1 MEIFHFLTKF
11 SESGEYY
18 LNGDKNLDL
27 PMRNIV
33 ALPGFTNRGKENS
46 CYKCE
51 RLRETPNTRRK
62 VDLIYQEFCG
72 SNAPVDFHKRKRGR
86 ILDAWGCHLLGE
98 VLRSEKRKNQLEA
111 CFYTVAL
118 KLEINSIVFKL
129 CTKEGINFFFFHKM
143 KWVSIFRE

>member
-1 MEIFHFLTKF
+1 MEIFLFLTKF

-72 SNAPVDFHKRKRGR
+72 SNAPMDLQQEK
-86 ILDAWGCHLLGE
+86 
-98 VLRSEKRKNQLEA
+98 KRKNIGRLGLSSPWGS
-111 CFYTVAL
+111 FAL
-118 KLEINSIVFKL
+118 GEKKKIS
-129 CTKEGINFFFFHKM
+129 
-143 KWVSIFRE
+143 

>member
-1 MEIFHFLTKF
+1 MEIFLYLTKF

-33 ALPGFTNRGKENS
+33 AWSFRLPGFTNRGKENS

-62 VDLIYQEFCG
+62 LDLIYQGFGG
-72 SNAPVDFHKRKRGR
+72 SNAPMDFHKRKRGR

-98 VLRSEKRKNQLEA
+98 VLRSEKRKKS
-111 CFYTVAL
+111 VR
-118 KLEINSIVFKL
+118 SVFL
-129 CTKEGINFFFFHKM
+129 YCG
-143 KWVSIFRE
+143 S